1 LTSTRLAAGLVGLVI
16 VLPGLWWGGVLGV
29 QLLVLVT
36 SLLCLFEYAGM
47 AFSHDRP
54 RAFVLLVAGWLPL
67 HLALHHPTTTSLLA
81 AGALVVMGTLAVATV
96 RLGDDIT
103 FAADRAARGLL
114 GIGWVGLL
122 SFLPLIR
129 HGNDGLAWVF
139 AVLAVGWLGDTG
151 AYFAGRAFGRHAL
164 YPKVSPKKT
173 WEGAAGGIMLAT
185 VGLFVVR
192 EVGLPALSARDV
204 LILGPLLCVVGI
216 FGDLAESMLK
226 RSFGVKD
233 TGRIMPGHGGLLDR
247 IDSILFVAPAAWLW
261 IQVTT

>member
-1 LTSTRLAAGLVGLVI
+1 
-16 VLPGLWWGGVLGV
+16 
-29 QLLVLVT
+29 
-36 SLLCLFEYAGM
+36 M
-47 AFSHDRP
+47 AFPHDRSA
-54 RAFVLLVAGWLPL
+54 AFVLLVLGWLPL
-67 HLALHHPTTTSLLA
+67 HAALHHPSAVSVVA
-81 AGALVVMGTLAVATV
+81 AGGIVVVGALVVATL

-103 FAADRAARGLL
+103 VAADRAARGLL
-114 GIGWVGLL
+114 GIGWIGLL

-129 HGNDGLAWVF
+129 HGSDGLAWVF

-173 WEGAAGGIMLAT
+173 WEGAAGGITLAT
-185 VGLFVVR
+185 VGLFVVS
-192 EVGLPALSARDV
+192 ELGLPALSALDV
-204 LILGPLLCVVGI
+204 LILGPLLCVAGI

-247 IDSILFVAPAAWLW
+247 IDSVLFVAPAAWLW
-261 IQVTT
+261 IQVNA